1 MAYVKGKI
9 FDRNRYSKK
18 YPLVRAPKKM
28 TFRGDADLQIEVF
41 TVTFN
46 NESEKEA
53 FFDAPYDDTN
63 CRILLSARETSGNDS
78 AQVSLAVDSAGT
90 SAEKVRIEASAP
102 FTGDVDVVVLRVV
115 SST

>member
-28 TFRGDADLQIEVF
+28 TFRGDADLQIEAF
-41 TVTFN
+41 TVSFN
-46 NESEKEA
+46 NESEKVA

-63 CRILLSARETSGNDS
+63 FRILLSARETTGSDS
-78 AQVSLAVDSAGT
+78 AQVSLAVDHSGT
-90 SAEKVRIEASAP
+90 TSEQVRIEASAP
-102 FTGDVDVVVLRVV
+102 FTGDVDVVVLRV